1 MVEIIVHPLEDTIT
15 MAIESAP
22 AVLDAQLARK
32 AIDCWSEIVGGHWE
46 SAPVNM
52 RTILI

>member
-22 AVLDAQLARK
+22 AVMDIQLARK
-32 AIDCWSEIVGGHWE
+32 AIDCWSEIVGGRWE

-52 RTILI
+52 RTMLM